1 VYLILR
7 RITMNDKA
15 KLKKFRLTYTVEY
28 TKDVYATDEQ
38 TAVLDSIDTAGD
50 DSWDGGKT
58 SQIEGE
64 EI

>member
-1 VYLILR
+1 
-7 RITMNDKA
+7 MNDKA

-38 TAVLDSIDTAGD
+38 TAVLEEQNSQAH
-50 DSWDGGKT
+50 SAKRRWDGGKT

>member
-1 VYLILR
+1 
-7 RITMNDKA
+7 MNDKA
-15 KLKKFRLTYTVEY
+15 KLKKFRLTYIVEY